1 MKPILRGVAFTA
13 AIVSLALGSGCR
25 GQKATATEIPT
36 VSNPAPVTVAAPAPA
51 VVVVPAAPATPM
63 PAPAPA
69 TAVAAAVPVTT
80 AVPPGSIIITNPTPA
95 VASASATPVIGSAE
109 PIPTDTNVV
118 LEAMPPVEL
127 DLTPALTDVVKLVQ
141 GGVTEDVLVAYIT
154 NSPSF
159 FNMGSAEILYLHDLG
174 VPTNIITTLIAQ
186 DATPQAVAAR
196 KAAESVKPLP
206 PGVALTTPATNV
218 YPPPTAQVPAPALEA
233 TNSATG
239 TLPPAVVY
247 TVPAATQPVTVNY
260 FYNELAPYGTWIDV
274 PGYGHCWRP
283 TVAVWNRS
291 WRPYADGGRWL
302 WTDNGWYWYSD
313 YSWGWAPF
321 HYGRWTTHG
330 HYGWVWVPDVHWG
343 PAWVSW
349 RSSSSYCGWAPLPPS
364 ARWGGHGFRHH
375 SLSVGV
381 SFEFGLSDFHYV
393 YLPFNRFCDRRPS
406 QYYIASHRA
415 REIHRETTVVNN
427 YVTVNNTVVNRG
439 VGYDRVAAVNRDTLR
454 RVSLRPTSETPR
466 GSTRREV
473 LESDGRTL
481 TVARP
486 VNTGFVSGAAA
497 APRSTSGAPGVR
509 PPSGGRSG
517 TGTLGVTPR
526 ETTPSGPSTPAAPRV
541 DAPRGPRPAP
551 TVTRSATRST
561 SEAAPV
567 TSTPSTP
574 RTVTTPST
582 GGGRTVPAAPTS
594 PNAEAPRGGRNAAR
608 PNTDSAPVRVAPQ
621 VRPSTPAP
629 AAPVVRVPPS
639 TPTPR
644 ADTST
649 RVYVQPQPSRS
660 EAPRVSSPNPTF
672 NSAPRTPSYSAPAPA
687 PTPRAE
693 PRVET
698 PRAPSSAPSV
708 QRSAPAPSSPRPAPS
723 QAPSRSGS
731 DGSSR
736 SGRSSGDDNGRRN
749 SR

>member
-1 MKPILRGVAFTA
+1 MKPILRGVTFTA
-13 AIVSLALGSGCR
+13 AILSLAFGSGCR
-25 GQKATATEIPT
+25 GQKAHADEIPT

-51 VVVVPAAPATPM
+51 VVVVPAAPATP
-63 PAPAPA
+63 APTP
-69 TAVAAAVPVTT
+69 AVAAAAPVTT
-80 AVPPGSIIITNPTPA
+80 SVPPGSIIITNPTPA
-95 VASASATPVIGSAE
+95 VPSAPAAQVIGSAE
-109 PIPTDTNVV
+109 PIPADTNVV

-141 GGVTEDVLVAYIT
+141 GGVTEDVLMAYIT
-154 NSPSF
+154 NSPSY

-186 DATPQAVAAR
+186 DATPQAIAA
-196 KAAESVKPLP
+196 KKTASAVKPLP
-206 PGVALTTPATNV
+206 SGVALTVPATNV
-218 YPPPTAQVPAPALEA
+218 YPPTATDAPPS
-233 TNSATG
+233 TTPG
-239 TLPPAVVY
+239 TQAPAVVY

-283 TVAVWNRS
+283 TVAVWNRG

-302 WTDNGWYWYSD
+302 WTDSGWYWYSD

-330 HYGWVWVPDVHWG
+330 NYGWVWVPDVHWG

-364 ARWGGHGFRHH
+364 ARWAGHGFRHH

-439 VGYDRVAAVNRDTLR
+439 VGYDRVAAVNRDSIR
-454 RVSLRPTSETPR
+454 RVSLRPTSEAPR
-466 GSTRREV
+466 GGSRREV
-473 LESDGRTL
+473 LDNDGRAL

-486 VNTGFVSGAAA
+486 VNSGFVSGNTA
-497 APRSTSGAPGVR
+497 APRSASSPSVR
-509 PPSGGRSG
+509 PPSGGRSA
-517 TGTLGVTPR
+517 TVSTPATPR
-526 ETTPSGPSTPAAPRV
+526 EITPTSPATPRSET
-541 DAPRGPRPAP
+541 PRGPRPSP
-551 TVTRSATRST
+551 TVVRGGTRSPADV
-561 SEAAPV
+561 APV
-567 TSTPSTP
+567 T
-574 RTVTTPST
+574 TTPST
-582 GGGRTVPAAPTS
+582 TPRSVTTPATAGGRSVPAAPTS
-594 PNAEAPRGGRNAAR
+594 PGAEAPRGGRPTVR
-608 PNTDSAPVRVAPQ
+608 PNNNQTQ
-621 VRPSTPAP
+621 VRIAPESRPSVTP

-639 TPTPR
+639 TPR
-644 ADTST
+644 ADAAP

-660 EAPRVSSPNPTF
+660 EAPRFNAPNPSF
-672 NSAPRTPSYSAPAPA
+672 NNAPRTPSYSAPAP
-687 PTPRAE
+687 T

-698 PRAPSSAPSV
+698 PRAPSPAPSV

-723 QAPSRSGS
+723 QAPSRSGG
-731 DGSSR
+731 DGGSR
-736 SGRSSGDDNGRRN
+736 TGRSSGEDNGRRN

>member
-1 MKPILRGVAFTA
+1 MKPILRGIAFTA
-13 AIVSLALGSGCR
+13 AIVSLGLGTGCQ
-25 GQKATATEIPT
+25 GQKVNAATEIPT
-36 VSNPAPVTVAAPAPA
+36 VSNPAPVTVAATPAPA
-51 VVVVPAAPATPM
+51 VVAVPAAPVTS
-63 PAPAPA
+63 APAPA
-69 TAVAAAVPVTT
+69 VTA
-80 AVPPGSIIITNPTPA
+80 AVPPGSILITNSAPA
-95 VASASATPVIGSAE
+95 APAPPPAAVGSAQ
-109 PIPTDTNVV
+109 PVPADTNVV
-118 LEAMPPVEL
+118 LEATPPPEL
-127 DLTPALTDVVKLVQ
+127 NLAPALTDVVQLIQ
-141 GGVTEDVLVAYIT
+141 GGVSEDVLMAYIT
-154 NSPSF
+154 NSPGY

-186 DATPQAVAAR
+186 DATPQAIAAKKAAGAAR
-196 KAAESVKPLP
+196 LLP
-206 PGVALTTPATNV
+206 PGVALTTPATNI
-218 YPPPTAQVPAPALEA
+218 YPPNTDPPNTAQAAAPAVEA
-233 TNSATG
+233 TTPATG

-247 TVPAATQPVTVNY
+247 TVPAATQPVSVNY
-260 FYNELAPYGTWIDV
+260 FYSELAPYGTWIDV
-274 PGYGHCWRP
+274 PGYGRCWRP
-283 TVAVWNRS
+283 TIAVWNQS

-349 RSSSSYCGWAPLPPS
+349 RYSSAYCGWAPLPPS
-364 ARWGGHGFRHH
+364 ARWGGHGFYHN
-375 SLSVGV
+375 SISVGV
-381 SFEFGLSDFHYV
+381 GFDFGLADFHYV

-406 QYYIASHRA
+406 HYYVTSHRA

-427 YVTVNNTVVNRG
+427 YVTVNNAVVNRG
-439 VGYDRVAAVNRDTLR
+439 VGYDRVAAVSRDGVR
-454 RVSLRPTSETPR
+454 RVSLRPTSEAPR
-466 GSTRREV
+466 GTLRREV
-473 LESDGRTL
+473 LDNDGRTL

-486 VNTGFVSGAAA
+486 VNTGFAGGNAA
-497 APRSTSGAPGVR
+497 APRSTPNAPGVR

-517 TGTLGVTPR
+517 TGTLGLTPR
-526 ETTPSGPSTPAAPRV
+526 ETTPAAPSLPA
-541 DAPRGPRPAP
+541 APRGPRPAP
-551 TVTRSATRST
+551 TVTRSASRSL
-561 SEAAPV
+561 SDAAPI

-574 RTVTTPST
+574 ASVTTPST

-608 PNTDSAPVRVAPQ
+608 PNTSQTEARVAPE
-621 VRPSTPAP
+621 VRAATPAP

-639 TPTPR
+639 TPASR
-644 ADTST
+644 AETST

-672 NSAPRTPSYSAPAPA
+672 NSGPRTPSYSAPAPA
-687 PTPRAE
+687 PA

-698 PRAPSSAPSV
+698 PRAPSPAPSV
-708 QRSAPAPSSPRPAPS
+708 QRPAPAPSSPRPAPS
-723 QAPSRSGS
+723 PAPSRSGG
-731 DGSSR
+731 DGGSR